1 MRTESMFSIAWKIV
15 HVFAVLVI
23 LVGTTRSFCLSEPL
37 DIELILEVDS
47 TLDSGTTEI
56 ELENG
61 ETVSVYEA

>member
-1 MRTESMFSIAWKIV
+1 MFSIAWKIV